1 MQITVVHVR
10 RERRRARRA
19 IHALEPRR
27 VLLRLRGA
35 EPRRAALPPYWTWF
49 IENPT
54 DGRRT

>member
-1 MQITVVHVR
+1 MQITVVQVR

-19 IHALEPRR
+19 VHALEPRR
-27 VLLRLRGA
+27 VLPRLRA
-35 EPRRAALPPYWTWF
+35 ADPRPAASPPYWTWF